1 MSGILTQW
9 QDHPEAIR
17 SQREKLGL
25 LLPSRNSYNTS
36 SCYDS
41 VRHYCI
47 GTTTMDTGK
56 ANLQT
61 WTAEELAEIENVS
74 YPVFRTDRPLRRA
87 HRLS

>member
-1 MSGILTQW
+1 MSDILTQGKIT
-9 QDHPEAIR
+9 PESIR
-17 SQREKLGL
+17 SLREKIDMPLRT
-25 LLPSRNSYNTS
+25 RNSYKTS